1 MRLAFVTS
9 HPIQYYAP
17 LFRALAQR
25 LDLVVFFAHRAT
37 ASDQAKAGF
46 GVGFDWDVALLA
58 GYAHEFLR
66 NLAYRPALDRFSGC
80 DTPEIGERLREGR
93 LDVVLVQGWY
103 LKCFL
108 QAAFAAKLQGLPLIA
123 RGDSH
128 LDTPRSML
136 KRAAKSAV
144 YPALLRLFDAALYVG
159 QRSRAYWTHYG
170 YPASRLFFSPHCVD
184 AAWFAGR
191 ATAQARVELRAALG
205 IGVETKVA
213 LFAGKLVPY
222 KRPLDLVAAAVGLRG
237 VGRDFRI
244 LVAGSGPLEREM
256 SAAADAAGVPCH
268 MLGFC
273 NQTMMPKVY
282 ATADVLIL
290 PSDGRET
297 WGLVANEA
305 LACGRPVVLSDA
317 VGSAP
322 DLAADGTS
330 GRVFPVGNVEA
341 LAGAVAEMLASPPSS
356 RAIESKSAA
365 YSIERAAEGILL
377 ASEFVTNQRTGNGY

>member
-17 LFRALAQR
+17 LFRELAQR

-46 GVGFDWDVALLA
+46 GLGFDWDVDLLS
-58 GYAHEFLR
+58 GYAHEFLP
-66 NLAYRPALDRFSGC
+66 NVSNRPALDRFSGC
-80 DTPEIGERLREGR
+80 DTPEIGERIRKGGF
-93 LDVVLVQGWY
+93 DVVLVQGWY

-108 QAAFAAKLQGLPLIA
+108 QAAFAAKRQGVPLIV

-128 LDTPRSML
+128 LDTPRSVL

-144 YPALLRLFDAALYVG
+144 YPAFLRLFDAALHVG
-159 QRSRAYWTHYG
+159 VRSLSYWGRYG

-184 AAWFAGR
+184 AAWFAAR
-191 ATAQARVELRAALG
+191 ATAPARAELRARLG
-205 IGVETKVA
+205 IGLEAKVA
-213 LFAGKLVPY
+213 LFAGKLVPF
-222 KRPLDLVAAAVGLRG
+222 KRPMDLISAAVLLRTAGRGLS
-237 VGRDFRI
+237 I
-244 LVAGSGPLEREM
+244 LVAGAGPLEHEM
-256 SAAADAAGVPCH
+256 SAAAGAAGVPLH

-282 ATADVLIL
+282 AAADVLVL

-305 LACGRPVVLSDA
+305 LACGRPIVLSDA

-322 DLAADGTS
+322 DLAADGLA
-330 GRVFPVGNVEA
+330 GCVFPVGNVGG
-341 LAGAVAEMLASPPSS
+341 LADATAKVLDCPPSLG
-356 RAIESKSAA
+356 AIAAKSAA
-365 YSIERAAEGILL
+365 YSLESATEGILR
-377 ASEFVTNQRTGNGY
+377 ASAFVTDRRTRADE